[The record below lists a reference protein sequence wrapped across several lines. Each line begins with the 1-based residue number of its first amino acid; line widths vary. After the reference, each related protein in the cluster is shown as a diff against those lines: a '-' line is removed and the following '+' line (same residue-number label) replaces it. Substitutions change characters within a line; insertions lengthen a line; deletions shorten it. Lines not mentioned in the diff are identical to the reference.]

1 MMVPVHSSAAEYM
14 QSHRDNLF
22 DRWTILLLAGV
33 AVFMVWAASHYT
45 VFDDEAFSCR
55 RYAMPLGEIIAALY
69 NGVEPDPPLY
79 YIAQN
84 VWVHLFGVAPLAL
97 RGLSIILFLAGLLVV
112 RVATRAWFD
121 DRTSR
126 WAMLIC
132 AVHPAHLFFG
142 FAARWYSLMFLLVA
156 TLLWSTAR
164 ASQDAR
170 PPWRRIVAWSI
181 IAAAVCYTNY
191 FGLVIVG
198 LCWLVAINRGRGTH
212 LVVQRLV
219 CAGLIALA
227 LYAVWLPAFWRTAT
241 TFGGDHSF
249 MSYVGS
255 ASRTT
260 MALLSG
266 NLASIG
272 ALWCWLPL
280 AVLGLCVIVLLVR
293 LRRAVWH
300 VGLVG
305 VGCFVAGVLSRT
317 MIDKYVMTFSG
328 VLCVLLAAL
337 LVFDRG
343 AVPHGVRRWRRVAA
357 VCLVIGW
364 LGCGVNLVSGRYWS
378 SLRWHDP
385 FRAGDRQSACNG
397 RRAAAPVLGDDAS
410 VGAVLLRAEL
420 CPPGGSRGLARQHV
434 VSHRRAIW
442 RRCIRRGVAPRRRM
456 ARSRARQLRCR
467 LRHARVGARTDDG
480 QACAVTGDAGN
491 KRLRRSGGRLGRTPR
506 RTRKSIRRNGPAR
519 ISRRPRRST
528 QGPHRPQCPPP
539 ALADHGSDVAEEV
552 AAGACSSISIASINA
567 ARMGAA
573 PPLWPASSTM
583 ISFEPGIDW
592 CRR

>member
-22 DRWTILLLAGV
+22 DRWTILPLAGV

-55 RYAMPLGEIIAALY
+55 RYAMPLGEMIAALH

-112 RVATRAWFD
+112 RVAARAWFD

-156 TLLWSTAR
+156 ALLWSTAR

-191 FGLVIVG
+191 FGIVIVG

-212 LVVQRLV
+212 LVVQRWV
-219 CAGLIALA
+219 CAGLIAMA

-272 ALWCWLPL
+272 VLWCWLPL

-343 AVPHGVRRWRRVAA
+343 AVPLGVRRWRRVAA

-385 FRAGDRQSACNG
+385 FERAIANLRAMEGAPPPRCWVMTHPSARYYYG
-397 RRAAAPVLGDDAS
+397 LDYARRAAREDSHGNAPSATDARPGAATTERVPAAVWRRAAEWPDRALDNFDVACGTPAS
-410 VGAVLLRAEL
+410 VLELMTDRPVPSLVTLETSGFAEAADDWGELHAVLERAFVETD
-420 CPPGGSRGLARQHV
+420 
-434 VSHRRAIW
+434 RREYLEDPDAALKDRIDPNVHHPRW
-442 RRCIRRGVAPRRRM
+442 RITV
-456 ARSRARQLRCR
+456 
-467 LRHARVGARTDDG
+467 RTW
-480 QACAVTGDAGN
+480 Q
-491 KRLRRSGGRLGRTPR
+491 K
-506 RTRKSIRRNGPAR
+506 K
-519 ISRRPRRST
+519 
-528 QGPHRPQCPPP
+528 
-539 ALADHGSDVAEEV
+539 
-552 AAGACSSISIASINA
+552 
-567 ARMGAA
+567 
-573 PPLWPASSTM
+573 
-583 ISFEPGIDW
+583 
-592 CRR
+592 